1 MYVHQ
6 TSEARD
12 ITHCLSLHLLLY
24 CVYASSKGSDSV
36 IEAATFDFQ
45 QYGILTSVDSDE
57 PVQPQV
63 STRAPMS
70 FYWQK
75 VETSL

>member
-1 MYVHQ
+1 MQ
-6 TSEARD
+6 LTSEARD
-12 ITHCLSLHLLLY
+12 LNLCLSIYLLLY

-36 IEAATFDFQ
+36 VEAATFDFQ
-45 QYGILTSVDSDE
+45 QCGILTSVDSDE

-63 STRAPMS
+63 SARAPKA

-75 VETSL
+75 VESSL